1 VVATTAEL
9 LTTGVDV
16 PSCRNIVF
24 MKTVASPVV
33 FKQIIGRG
41 SRIDR
46 ATDKYW
52 FRVVD
57 FTGATRL
64 FDQWDRPA
72 GAEPEPPQGPF
83 TGCVR
88 GRVVHAGTGEVIVGA
103 HVSVRTGPNSQR
115 GPIRTDRD
123 GKFDFPGLPVGTLP
137 LIAAATGFVRR
148 EVRVETVADETVA
161 VEVALK
167 PEREGARKIRV
178 EGIAVTI
185 ADEAVFFIEATG
197 QQLSLAEYR
206 DYTRRRVIQAAPTR
220 RTLREI
226 WVSAEGRRAFLDELR
241 RAEVHPEALAE
252 AVGRP
257 DADTF
262 DLLAH
267 VAFGDPVRAR
277 DERATAFRNR
287 EQGFLSRHGEDARRV
302 ILELLEKYRIGGVEQ
317 LEPQVFAVSP
327 FREWGGAVKIS
338 QWFGDV
344 DTLGVALD
352 EMQDR
357 IYAEVGT

>member
-1 VVATTAEL
+1 LVA
-9 LTTGVDV
+9 
-16 PSCRNIVF
+16 
-24 MKTVASPVV
+24 
-33 FKQIIGRG
+33 
-41 SRIDR
+41 
-46 ATDKYW
+46 
-52 FRVVD
+52 
-57 FTGATRL
+57 
-64 FDQWDRPA
+64 
-72 GAEPEPPQGPF
+72 
-83 TGCVR
+83 
-88 GRVVHAGTGEVIVGA
+88 GE
-103 HVSVRTGPNSQR
+103 
-115 GPIRTDRD
+115 
-123 GKFDFPGLPVGTLP
+123 
-137 LIAAATGFVRR
+137 TGFVRR
-148 EVRVETVADETVA
+148 EFAVETVADATVA
-161 VEVALK
+161 VEVLLK
-167 PEREGARKIRV
+167 PERDRARKIRV

-185 ADEAVFFIEATG
+185 ADEALFFIEATG

-206 DYTRRRVIQAAPTR
+206 DYTGRRVIQAAPTR

-226 WVSAEGRRAFLDELR
+226 WVSPGRRRAFLDELR

-252 AVGRP
+252 VLGCP
-257 DADTF
+257 DGDTF

-338 QWFGDV
+338 RWFGGREG
-344 DTLGVALD
+344 LGTALE